1 MESKEMIMYK
11 WEHGVYNL
19 QDLINLVKNN
29 QITQQD
35 FFKITRFNY
44 AAAVSGTK
52 TQPKNTKD

>member
-1 MESKEMIMYK
+1 MMESKEMIMYK
-11 WEHGVYNL
+11 WENGVYNL

-44 AAAVSGTK
+44 AAVEKEKGR
-52 TQPKNTKD
+52 